1 MRSCAIALVA
11 MTVSASAFA
20 EEPVRLYAAGSLRTV
35 MTDLA
40 QSFRAAGGA
49 EITPTFGAS
58 GLLRERLEKGER
70 ADVFASADLGNA
82 QKLADA
88 GKSSPPLVFARNE
101 LCALAAPGVAVTEE
115 TLLERLLDPSIRLGT
130 STPRS
135 DPSGDYTWQLFEKAD
150 KVRPGAYAM
159 LDAKARKLTGGA
171 DSPPPP
177 VDRSVYGVI
186 IAERKADVVLTYC
199 TNARVAA
206 REVPGARVVTVP
218 PSLAVGTSY
227 ALVVLN
233 DAHPAARDFALF
245 VLSLPGQSV
254 LARQGFV
261 PVAAPWSDSA
271 ANRTVQV
278 AKRRRTR

>member
-20 EEPVRLYAAGSLRTV
+20 EEPMRLYAAGSLRAV
-35 MTDLA
+35 MNELV
-40 QSFRAAGGA
+40 QSYRAAGGTEVA
-49 EITPTFGAS
+49 ATFGAS
-58 GLLRERLEKGER
+58 GLLRERLENGER

-82 QKLADA
+82 QKLAD
-88 GKSSPPLVFARNE
+88 GSRSSPPIVFARNE

-150 KVRPGAYAM
+150 KVRPGAFAM
-159 LDAKARKLTGGA
+159 LDAKARKLTGGP

-177 VDRSVYGVI
+177 VDRSVYGLV
-186 IAERKADVVLTYC
+186 IAERRADVVLTYC

-206 REVPGARVVTVP
+206 REVPGAHVVTVP

-254 LARQGFV
+254 LGRHGFV
-261 PVAAPWSDSA
+261 PIAAPWSDTA
-271 ANRTVQV
+271 ANRSVQV
-278 AKRRRTR
+278 AKRRRSR